1 MLLRDTWRHVLLKL
15 LERNRAMNIVT
26 VCSHLKKLVRNKLN
40 QQSVKNNTGK
50 EQELTGN
57 INRREKIDNKNV
69 F

>member
-1 MLLRDTWRHVLLKL
+1 
-15 LERNRAMNIVT
+15 MNIVT